1 MDEFDEFDELDF
13 YDELPV
19 VPTPSEPQDW
29 WELED
34 EEELLTEDEYYDYLY
49 MYGFQEDIMFGKK
62 DPREELTEEEIEA
75 LEETNGTIG
84 DWDDPTAPETKEQKE
99 AREFWEKVS

>member
-1 MDEFDEFDELDF
+1 MDEFDEFEELDF

-49 MYGFQEDIMFGKK
+49 MYGF
-62 DPREELTEEEIEA
+62 
-75 LEETNGTIG
+75 
-84 DWDDPTAPETKEQKE
+84 
-99 AREFWEKVS
+99 